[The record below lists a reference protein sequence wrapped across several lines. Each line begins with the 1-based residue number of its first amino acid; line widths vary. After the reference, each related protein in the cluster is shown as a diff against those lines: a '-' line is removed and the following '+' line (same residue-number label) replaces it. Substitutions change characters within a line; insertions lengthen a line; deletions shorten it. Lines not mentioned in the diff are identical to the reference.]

1 MRGKKYSG
9 QYCFNSIQILIPI
22 PLMVNVIPIISKNK
36 TKANDQKQT
45 YRYLLVTKIKQICQI
60 LINKIRTVGNDT
72 AFDIYENYTFDLVNF
87 CSYHELYK
95 SNAFAPFAPLDT
107 TLLWQYQQYK
117 RSSTLHINF
126 IPKFS
131 SVLNSCIIFI
141 IVHHN
146 AQYISNLSF
155 EFRYTAQKIKF
166 SIKDFFRKYD

>member
-22 PLMVNVIPIISKNK
+22 PLMVNDIPIISKNK

-45 YRYLLVTKIKQICQI
+45 YSYLLVTKIKQICQI
-60 LINKIRTVGNDT
+60 LIKKIRTAGNDT

-95 SNAFAPFAPLDT
+95 SNAFAPFARLDT
-107 TLLWQYQQYK
+107 TLRWQYQQYK

-131 SVLNSCIIFI
+131 SVLNSCINFI

-146 AQYISNLSF
+146 AQYISHLSF
-155 EFRYTAQKIKF
+155 EFRYTAQKKNF
-166 SIKDFFRKYD
+166 H